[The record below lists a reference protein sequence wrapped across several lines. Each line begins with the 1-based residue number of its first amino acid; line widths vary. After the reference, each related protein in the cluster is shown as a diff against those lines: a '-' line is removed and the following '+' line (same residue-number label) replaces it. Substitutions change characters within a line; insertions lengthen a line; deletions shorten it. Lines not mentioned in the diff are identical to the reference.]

1 MERRPDVYLELAVDA
16 LAKVERFLGDRSE
29 RAYLADDLV
38 QSAVE
43 RQLEVA
49 GDALAQ
55 LRRDFPDVFARV
67 PDGPTVIAFRNILA
81 HGYATLDPPRVR
93 GGFASGRQSAG
104 RSRDAAG
111 RIPRASVKRSGV
123 Y

>member
-16 LAKVERFLGDRSE
+16 LTKVERFLGDRSE
-29 RAYLADDLV
+29 RAYLDDDLV

-55 LRRDFPDVFARV
+55 LRRDFPNVFARV
-67 PDGPTVIAFRNILA
+67 PDGPIVIAFRNILA
-81 HGYATLDPPRVR
+81 HGYATLDPSRVYEA
-93 GGFASGRQSAG
+93 ASDRVGVLR
-104 RSRDAAG
+104 AALEALLAEYPE
-111 RIPRASVKRSGV
+111 RR
-123 Y
+123 